1 MAGRAMGGPVKKKAM
16 VTKEEAVKEKF
27 LCYCCGG
34 EKKRSEFYKSSD
46 PFNSVGV
53 TPYCKNCLERIARN
67 YNSTTKQFGDVTK
80 QSLMLA
86 CERAD
91 VPYLEKLWDASY
103 NEVHDPSLKQPKT
116 NVWAAYIKNVK
127 MPQYNGMRWR
137 DGDLFK
143 EGESKNT
150 EENFERNLTPE
161 VLDEYK
167 TNKKDI
173 IRLIGYDPFANYP
186 VEQDLPVLYAQL
198 ISFIDEETKND
209 GMKMNAVIQIVQAFN
224 QIQKLNDAINE
235 LSADTQRLNANN
247 GTIKQHADTISKLLS
262 GANALAKDNGIS
274 LNYNN
279 SKSKGQNTLTG
290 KMKELDL
297 IGFRDAKINMYDI
310 DYCKGMQQVA
320 EISAKAQID
329 QIGFDENVMSE
340 INNIRRE
347 LVDDLQKQR
356 DKAVERARVL
366 LVENKDLKE
375 FLREKG
381 LIDEFGR
388 VIDGE

>member
-16 VTKEEAVKEKF
+16 TTKEEAVTEKF
-27 LCYCCGG
+27 LCYCCGSQ
-34 EKKRSEFYKSSD
+34 KKRSEFYKSSD

-53 TPYCKNCLERIARN
+53 TPYCKECLERIARN
-67 YNSTTKQFGDVTK
+67 YNSNSKQFGDVTK

-91 VPYLEKLWDASY
+91 VPYLENLWESSY

-143 EGESKNT
+143 EGESKNA

-235 LSADTQRLNANN
+235 LSADTQKLNANN

-279 SKSKGQNTLTG
+279 NKSKGQNTLTG

-297 IGFRDAKINMYDI
+297 IGFKDAKINMYDI

-381 LIDEFGR
+381 LIDEFGQ

>member
-16 VTKEEAVKEKF
+16 TTKEEAVTEKF

-67 YNSTTKQFGDVTK
+67 YNSTRKEFGEVTK

-161 VLDEYK
+161 V
-167 TNKKDI
+167 
-173 IRLIGYDPFANYP
+173 
-186 VEQDLPVLYAQL
+186 
-198 ISFIDEETKND
+198 
-209 GMKMNAVIQIVQAFN
+209 
-224 QIQKLNDAINE
+224 
-235 LSADTQRLNANN
+235 
-247 GTIKQHADTISKLLS
+247 
-262 GANALAKDNGIS
+262 
-274 LNYNN
+274 
-279 SKSKGQNTLTG
+279 
-290 KMKELDL
+290 
-297 IGFRDAKINMYDI
+297 
-310 DYCKGMQQVA
+310 
-320 EISAKAQID
+320 
-329 QIGFDENVMSE
+329 
-340 INNIRRE
+340 
-347 LVDDLQKQR
+347 
-356 DKAVERARVL
+356 
-366 LVENKDLKE
+366 
-375 FLREKG
+375 
-381 LIDEFGR
+381 
-388 VIDGE
+388 

>member
-16 VTKEEAVKEKF
+16 TTKEEAVTEKF
-27 LCYCCGG
+27 LCYCCGS

-67 YNSTTKQFGDVTK
+67 YNNTTKQFGDVTK

-91 VPYLEKLWDASY
+91 VPYLDKLWDASY

-167 TNKKDI
+167 TNKKDV

-235 LSADTQRLNANN
+235 LSADTQKLNANN

-320 EISAKAQID
+320 EISAKAQVD
-329 QIGFDENVMSE
+329 QIGFDENIFNE